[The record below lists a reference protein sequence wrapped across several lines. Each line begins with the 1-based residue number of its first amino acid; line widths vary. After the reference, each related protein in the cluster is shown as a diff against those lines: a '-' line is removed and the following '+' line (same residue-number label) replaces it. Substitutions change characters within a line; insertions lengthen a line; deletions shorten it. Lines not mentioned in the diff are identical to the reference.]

1 VPNSDEL
8 FRRSSSSIPRL
19 SSQMGIVPGPG
30 SGDAA
35 DAGSLEAAAPIARVQ
50 TTPQPASKMG
60 WDTQPAPRQPR
71 AIPFTKLALVIA
83 PLLIILG
90 VLIGRLVST
99 SGSSDSLAELTPA
112 APMVPPPEPS
122 PAPTVS
128 PLPAAA
134 APDPAPAADEP
145 AAGAGQTVRASEP
158 ASAKQHQAAAASP
171 PPAKRAA
178 VSKPDAPPQRTT
190 ASGLK
195 LDMPTLPVPSPPVP
209 AAPPASTPPPP
220 QQVAT
225 ATPAS
230 QTVAALPQAPA
241 PPTPPAP
248 PQTVAPTAL
257 DANRIAGEKDIV
269 PDERTQSDIFR
280 SGVEK
285 VIGSYKVCISAEGSV
300 SAVSQLKSTGFPT
313 YDATILDTIRS
324 KWRYRPFIVN
334 GKAAAVCTAVRFIYL
349 QK

>member
-1 VPNSDEL
+1 
-8 FRRSSSSIPRL
+8 
-19 SSQMGIVPGPG
+19 
-30 SGDAA
+30 
-35 DAGSLEAAAPIARVQ
+35 VQ

-71 AIPFTKLALVIA
+71 AIPFTKLALLIA

-99 SGSSDSLAELTPA
+99 SGSSDTMAELTPA
-112 APMVPPPEPS
+112 APTVPTPEPS

-134 APDPAPAADEP
+134 PPAPAPDDDP
-145 AAGAGQTVRASEP
+145 AAATAQQTVRASEP
-158 ASAKQHQAAAASP
+158 ASARQHQVAAASP

-178 VSKPDAPPQRTT
+178 ASKADTPPQRTT

-195 LDMPTLPVPSPPVP
+195 LDMPTAPAPPPVP
-209 AAPPASTPPPP
+209 AAPPAASTPPP

-225 ATPAS
+225 PAAAT
-230 QTVAALPQAPA
+230 QTAAALPQAPA
-241 PPTPPAP
+241 LPAP
-248 PQTVAPTAL
+248 PAAPQIIAPTAL

-300 SAVSQLKSTGFPT
+300 SAVTQLKSTGFPS
-313 YDATILDTIRS
+313 YDATILDTIRG